1 MNTTLPTSTKSTTA
15 PVASARSKS
24 KLNTTIM
31 KEQHDNISEK
41 MEGGIRVRRYEG
53 KKIEM

>member
-31 KEQHDNISEK
+31 KEQHDKISEK
-41 MEGGIRVRRYEG
+41 MEGGILVRRYGVE
-53 KKIEM
+53 KIEM